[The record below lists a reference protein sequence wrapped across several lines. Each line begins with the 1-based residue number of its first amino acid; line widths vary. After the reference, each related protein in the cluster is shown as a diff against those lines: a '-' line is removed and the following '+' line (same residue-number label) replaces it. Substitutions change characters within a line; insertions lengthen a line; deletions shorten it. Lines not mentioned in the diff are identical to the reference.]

1 MNGSLEGVSAVREEL
16 CSERDYRRMLTLT
29 DQLLTHLELLNLRGQ
44 KGLDRVTQRRIAA
57 TMCELTP
64 RASARFPR
72 ARTVQEA
79 LDGLFEVQ
87 VELLVPLQRML
98 HWDRLISVPIG
109 RSA

>member
-1 MNGSLEGVSAVREEL
+1 MNGSLERLSAVREDV
-16 CSERDYRRMLTLT
+16 CSEGDYRRMLTLT
-29 DQLLTHLELLNLRGQ
+29 DQLLGHLELLNLHGQ
-44 KGLDRVTQRRIAA
+44 KGIDGVTRRSITA
-57 TMCELTP
+57 TMRELTP
-64 RASARFPR
+64 SARARFPR

-98 HWDRLISVPIG
+98 HWDRLVSVPIG